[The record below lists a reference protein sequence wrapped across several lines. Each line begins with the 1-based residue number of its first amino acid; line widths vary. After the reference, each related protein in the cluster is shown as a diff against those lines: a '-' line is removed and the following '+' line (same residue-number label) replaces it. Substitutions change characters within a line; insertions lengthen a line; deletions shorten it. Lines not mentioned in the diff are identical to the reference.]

1 MSASGASG
9 DGDSAGE
16 LSVEILPDPAAVAH
30 RAAELVQQHA
40 LLAVAERGEFTFAV
54 SGGRSPWTTFG
65 DLAREDFPW
74 AHTSIYQVDERI
86 APAGDPD
93 RNLTLL
99 QESLGAVAS
108 VDLRPMPVNDSDLGA
123 AAELYARS
131 LPVRFDLIHLGLGA
145 DGHTAS
151 LVPGDP
157 VLEIRDRDVALSGPY
172 MGLER
177 MTVTY
182 PVLER
187 ARSLLW
193 LVTGAEKVDA
203 LRRLRA
209 HDPSIPGGRVPAEH
223 ALLLADVA
231 AAQAGSG

>member
-1 MSASGASG
+1 MTTSGGSG
-9 DGDSAGE
+9 EKGLAGE
-16 LSVEILPDPAAVAH
+16 LPVEILPDAAAVAH
-30 RAAELVQQHA
+30 RAAELVHQHA

-54 SGGRSPWTTFG
+54 SGGRSPWTMFG

-74 AHTSIYQVDERI
+74 AQTSIYQVDERI

-108 VDLRPMPVNDSDLGA
+108 ADLRPMPVNDSDLGA
-123 AAELYARS
+123 AAEAYARS
-131 LPVRFDLIHLGLGA
+131 LPARFDLIHLGIGP

-157 VLEIRDRDVALSGPY
+157 VLEIRDRDVALTGPY

-209 HDPSIPGGRVPAEH
+209 HDPSIPAGRVPAGY
-223 ALLLADVA
+223 AVVLADVA
-231 AAQAGSG
+231 ASGV

>member
-1 MSASGASG
+1 MSKSGSAG
-9 DGDSAGE
+9 DGEPAGE
-16 LSVEILPDPAAVAH
+16 LPIEILPDPAAVAH
-30 RAAELVQQHA
+30 RAAELVHQHA

-54 SGGRSPWTTFG
+54 SGGRSPWAMFG
-65 DLAREDFPW
+65 DLASEDFPW
-74 AHTSIYQVDERI
+74 AQTSIYQVDERI

-99 QESLGAVAS
+99 QASLAAVAS

-123 AAELYARS
+123 AAGRYASS
-131 LPVRFDLIHLGLGA
+131 LPDRFDLIHLGLGP

-157 VLEIRDRDVALSGPY
+157 VLEIRDRDVALTAPY
-172 MGLER
+172 QGLER

-193 LVTGAEKVDA
+193 LITGAEKVDA

-209 HDPSIPGGRVPAEH
+209 HDPSIPGGRVPTGH
-223 ALLLADVA
+223 ALVLADRSA
-231 AAQAGSG
+231 SGV

>member
-1 MSASGASG
+1 M
-9 DGDSAGE
+9 
-16 LSVEILPDPAAVAH
+16 
-30 RAAELVQQHA
+30 
-40 LLAVAERGEFTFAV
+40 
-54 SGGRSPWTTFG
+54 
-65 DLAREDFPW
+65 LARC
-74 AHTSIYQVDERI
+74 
-86 APAGDPD
+86 
-93 RNLTLL
+93 LT
-99 QESLGAVAS
+99 
-108 VDLRPMPVNDSDLGA
+108 
-123 AAELYARS
+123 
-131 LPVRFDLIHLGLGA
+131 RFDLIHLGLGP

-157 VLEIRDRDVALSGPY
+157 VLEIRDRDVALTGPY

-209 HDPSIPGGRVPAEH
+209 HDPSIPGGRVPAGH
-223 ALLLADVA
+223 ALVLADVA